1 MGAACA
7 NLSPLCTSR
16 LLMKKMCSEA
26 SFEVS
31 AESRMLSNV
40 VWSCR
45 LTVNEDVFLDDLQC
59 PIAIMQCLP
68 CTCFIFYTTSRLLMQ
83 LAHGRDF
90 RKPFLRLA

>member
-1 MGAACA
+1 
-7 NLSPLCTSR
+7 
-16 LLMKKMCSEA
+16 
-26 SFEVS
+26 
-31 AESRMLSNV
+31 MLSNV

-90 RKPFLRLA
+90 RKLGLIAPGNYTCYDLERNCSLLTNEFFTRV